1 MTIINHNDWNP
12 VQSQINSVVGTPD
25 GTTTNLGYNGGISS
39 AQKNA
44 NDVITGSDWNNLRSD
59 INKAYYLQTGA
70 NSDLTTRGSTYLV
83 TQADLTQITARSQT
97 AYNNRLTINNG
108 SLNYQAYNG
117 LVGNSNWGSQSY
129 CTVTFNWGSNAR
141 FRGFWNGGGYIALS
155 GSRTG
160 GGGNPSQDNGWTN
173 LLSNCGQIILTRT
186 SLYQSGGGWAAYAT
200 LGLTGGMYG
209 GGWSTG
215 FTQAYLNYDRDAGY
229 TGNYFQIN
237 MSVDNTNMLSATSMQ
252 INMICADPHIA
263 SGTNA
268 QTGRSQLTGANS
280 WTTVA
285 SGSTGYGPDYVDG
298 TLTLSTNCYYPF
310 SNNPTCTVAAAGQS

>member
-1 MTIINHNDWNP
+1 M
-12 VQSQINSVVGTPD
+12 
-25 GTTTNLGYNGGISS
+25 
-39 AQKNA
+39 
-44 NDVITGSDWNNLRSD
+44 
-59 INKAYYLQTGA
+59 QTGA
-70 NSDLTTRGSTYLV
+70 NSDLTTRDSTYLV

-97 AYNNRLTINNG
+97 ALNNRLTINNG

-129 CTVTFNWGSNAR
+129 CTVTFDWGSNAR

-160 GGGNPSQDNGWTN
+160 GGGNPGQDNGWSN

-186 SLYQSGGGWAAYAT
+186 SLYQSGGGWGAYAT

-215 FTQAYLNYDRDAGY
+215 LTQAYLNYDRDSGY

-237 MSVDNTNMLSATSMQ
+237 AEPWEIITSAATVDTIDIITAVTAASLNLSNS
-252 INMICADPHIA
+252 IV
-263 SGTNA
+263 G
-268 QTGRSQLTGANS
+268 GGA
-280 WTTVA
+280 
-285 SGSTGYGPDYVDG
+285 
-298 TLTLSTNCYYPF
+298 
-310 SNNPTCTVAAAGQS
+310 